1 MDYRIGQVVDGVV
14 TGIQPYGAFVSLDN
28 DHQGLIHISEAHFGY
43 VKDLRDYVTVGQTVK
58 TKILDIDEYSH
69 KISLSLRC
77 LAETGEPHQAGGS
90 LHKHYWTDRSVQTGF
105 SPIASAMGKWLDEA
119 NRRF

>member
-1 MDYRIGQVVDGVV
+1 MDYRIGQIVDGVV

-28 DHQGLIHISEAHFGY
+28 EHQGLIHISETHFGY
-43 VKDLRDYVTVGQTVK
+43 VKDLHDYLTVGQTVR

-77 LAETGEPHQAGGS
+77 LAKTGEPHQSGGS
-90 LHKHYWTDRSVQTGF
+90 IHKHYWTDRSVQTGF
-105 SPIASAMGKWLDEA
+105 SPIASAMGEWLDEA